1 MNDSNIRL
9 DIIRDEAAFTAL
21 KSEWEL
27 LWLKANGRY
36 FQRYDVSLLA
46 WLHVAKPRGR
56 ALHCIVMRENGEL
69 CLVWPL
75 VTHRRA
81 LWRYLL
87 PLGSDSAD
95 YTGPLMEDRR
105 DAALLVER
113 AWKAVRAECK
123 ADLIR
128 LPYMNEE
135 SAIHRIAQREK
146 HILSAQK
153 NVCWIANLHE
163 YSDWATYT
171 KSLGA
176 LFNKKPGQ
184 LERRLAKEGKLEVFM
199 MDPKNRKGIAEV
211 IHWIL
216 AIKREWAEKVNKK
229 GAWLFSQHYENFLVA
244 TLTYGGDNAPARIHV
259 VKFNDVLISACIMS
273 HGNPLAT
280 GVISG
285 FDLKYSQ
292 YKPGSIAWEAAIKWA
307 FEQGYDVDF
316 CPGSEKYKDYWT
328 HGNRSYTWSMH
339 VANNT
344 WGLLGYRAAST
355 AKALIAAVKG
365 LKPGS
370 KEATAESGRTGSS
383 LQDPVSE

>member
-1 MNDSNIRL
+1 MIDGNIRL

-21 KSEWEL
+21 KSEWEP

-46 WLHVAKPRGR
+46 WLHVAKPRER
-56 ALHCIVMRENGEL
+56 ALHCIVIRENGEL

-75 VTHRRA
+75 LTYRRA

-87 PLGSDSAD
+87 PLSSDSAD
-95 YTGPLMEDRR
+95 YTGPLTEDRR

-113 AWKAVRAECK
+113 AWKAARAQSN

-128 LPYMNEE
+128 LPYMNEG
-135 SAIHRIAQREK
+135 SAIHRLAQREK
-146 HILSAQK
+146 HILNAQK
-153 NVCWIANLHE
+153 DDCWIANLRE

-171 KSLGA
+171 KSLGT

-199 MDPKNRKGIAEV
+199 MDPKDRKGIAEA
-211 IHWIL
+211 IHWML

-259 VKFNDVLISACIMS
+259 VKFNNVLIAACIMS

-292 YKPGSIAWEAAIKWA
+292 YKPGSIAWETSIKWA

-328 HGNRSYTWSMH
+328 HGNRSHTWSMH

-344 WGLLGYRAAST
+344 WGILGYRGAS
-355 AKALIAAVKG
+355 AVKDLIAAVRD

-370 KEATAESGRTGSS
+370 KEQTAESGRTVAS
-383 LQDPVSE
+383 PREPISE